1 MFLQEDL
8 GTMGL
13 AGSCACSFGNAGQ
26 LVLVDTGSV
35 SGSPRG
41 WTRVRNRASRPRDAQ
56 TRRNWGVA
64 ESIRGPRHRRMVLMV
79 LMVLSRSRRAV
90 LRPQPSNSQSL
101 VGLTS
106 GNKNP
111 RDSLQAA
118 SHRLPPRTCLLWR
131 GSQTSNTRQN
141 GNKKRSVR
149 RHRPRR
155 VRTAKRCPNPR
166 AFYPCAKCS
175 SHPWARLC
183 CSSPKACAGRQGHEP
198 EASRKATSVGT
209 QGSAQ
214 PIPGPACRQTH
225 KIEYGRRC
233 TCS

>member
-13 AGSCACSFGNAGQ
+13 AGSCACSFGIAGQ
-26 LVLVDTGSV
+26 LVLVGTRSV

-79 LMVLSRSRRAV
+79 LSRSRRGG

-106 GNKNP
+106 GN
-111 RDSLQAA
+111 
-118 SHRLPPRTCLLWR
+118 
-131 GSQTSNTRQN
+131 
-141 GNKKRSVR
+141 
-149 RHRPRR
+149 
-155 VRTAKRCPNPR
+155 
-166 AFYPCAKCS
+166 
-175 SHPWARLC
+175 
-183 CSSPKACAGRQGHEP
+183 
-198 EASRKATSVGT
+198 
-209 QGSAQ
+209 
-214 PIPGPACRQTH
+214 
-225 KIEYGRRC
+225 
-233 TCS
+233 